1 MSLLDRVQY
10 MYNKPEVT
18 LPENIP
24 RISVANADGELQIE
38 FLYDDLFLVRIFLR
52 QVNTNREILHQ
63 DRLYTCH
70 VARLPGAAAKACI
83 SDNFDVV
90 FTAIEVIVECMKHD
104 IDKLSRLGK
113 GEGKNLR
120 SRKRYDG
127 AQMTIRIVPN
137 FMPVWHNLV
146 SPTLPL
152 HIPMHQEGGHMESWF
167 KYIGGV
173 IQSAQSRDR
182 TLEPILQFMGTEEET
197 VDIFINLLGDKR
209 LQNLVDDNKHLRHKR
224 YFNNSTKLL

>member
-10 MYNKPEVT
+10 VYNKSEAT

-24 RISVANADGELQIE
+24 QISVSNAYGELQTE

-52 QVNTNREILHQ
+52 KVNTNKEILHQ

-70 VARLPGAAAKACI
+70 VARLPGATTRACI

-90 FTAIEVIVECMKHD
+90 FTAIEAIIDRMKYD
-104 IDKLSRLGK
+104 LDKLSKIGK
-113 GEGKNLR
+113 SESKHLR

-152 HIPMHQEGGHMESWF
+152 NIPLHQEGGHMESWF
-167 KYIGGV
+167 KYIGGA

-182 TLEPILQFMGTEEET
+182 TLEPILQFMGTEEES
-197 VDIFINLLGDKR
+197 VDISINLVGDKR
-209 LQNLVDDNKHLRHKR
+209 LQNLVDDKKHLRYKK
-224 YFNNSTKLL
+224 YVY